1 MNTKI
6 TFKNFKLKEIA
17 TVIPGQSV
25 KSIEINSKNLGSPF
39 LQGMKEFGETYPQTS
54 RFTEFAKKHA
64 EKNDILMSVR
74 APVGPTNIADKKYA
88 IGRGIAAIRPNE
100 NISRDY
106 LLLNIKFLEYEITEE
121 GRGTGSESITK
132 DKLESINIS
141 IPVDT
146 EGKISEEEQLKVVK
160 SINFYFEAI
169 KDLELQTNNVLNT
182 IDLLKKSILS
192 NGLNG
197 TLENG

>member
-6 TFKNFKLKEIA
+6 TFRNFKLKEIA

-74 APVGPTNIADKKYA
+74 APVGPTNIADKKVC
-88 IGRGIAAIRPNE
+88 NW
-100 NISRDY
+100 
-106 LLLNIKFLEYEITEE
+106 
-121 GRGTGSESITK
+121 
-132 DKLESINIS
+132 
-141 IPVDT
+141 
-146 EGKISEEEQLKVVK
+146 
-160 SINFYFEAI
+160 
-169 KDLELQTNNVLNT
+169 
-182 IDLLKKSILS
+182 
-192 NGLNG
+192 
-197 TLENG
+197 